1 MGQIV
6 IPGVEQC
13 GDEVVFAQGSVLC
26 GLLNTCCAHW
36 RSHSKPQHYLCR
48 RLCCWMASWD
58 EALGKVRE
66 LVTYLRE
73 SSDSL
78 SWQKEKESW
87 GQGAPDFIV
96 RAPGK
101 AGELV
106 TRSVCHLA
114 EQWGKNALSSKV
126 GGRWGTCSSPLLR
139 CQVPGLWH
147 RKAQSL

>member
-1 MGQIV
+1 
-6 IPGVEQC
+6 
-13 GDEVVFAQGSVLC
+13 
-26 GLLNTCCAHW
+26 
-36 RSHSKPQHYLCR
+36 
-48 RLCCWMASWD
+48 MASWD

-114 EQWGKNALSSKV
+114 EQWASS
-126 GGRWGTCSSPLLR
+126 SSDGS
-139 CQVPGLWH
+139 V
-147 RKAQSL
+147 

>member
-1 MGQIV
+1 MAGNLSGVPQGLGALRQIV

-26 GLLNTCCAHW
+26 GLLNSHRAHW

-78 SWQKEKESW
+78 SWQRRKSP
-87 GQGAPDFIV
+87 GARVPQISLSGPQG
-96 RAPGK
+96 R
-101 AGELV
+101 LV
-106 TRSVCHLA
+106 
-114 EQWGKNALSSKV
+114 
-126 GGRWGTCSSPLLR
+126 
-139 CQVPGLWH
+139 
-147 RKAQSL
+147 SL